1 MQTQPHDPARER
13 SFTNPTDPDVIEKKV
28 TDVCPAIIMVLE
40 PSKKK
45 LLYFNNGL
53 KDLLGYD
60 PDQVR
65 SVSAHPYNLFLSEDH
80 PIIDFELD
88 KHRRDGQYSSV
99 LSIRVLDNKQRPRN
113 AKMEISYLK
122 QGEQKDCCVILMVQL
137 IPPYSFPHDQATS
150 AELLKEMEN
159 LLDFGAW
166 TIEVNTGKMEWSDG
180 LLKLL
185 GYSTDDIPAEIDKE
199 LFLSHISPQD
209 IEGFENSLELALNDS
224 KPFQRVCTI
233 ISRDNIEKIVSV
245 AVKPVQDSQKLSS
258 ILGVMKDITQETV
271 LEMEQKELKGSLEGY
286 REAMIEKERR
296 LDFGSLELDLIEN
309 KLSWSDGMYRLFGYD
324 PAEYKDKLHIDEEFY
339 RMHMTESELTK
350 AKVELKE
357 AIQSRHN
364 YIIETSIQSRDGK
377 RKRLEI
383 YGKVERRNGVPVKIV
398 GITRDVTLVKDYEK
412 NLQLKIEELD
422 RSNKE
427 LEEFAY
433 IASHDLQE
441 PLRKI
446 TAFSERLQEKVTDV
460 NPEAQLYLQRIQTA
474 TQNMRMLIDNLLQ
487 FSRTRR
493 HNDGFS
499 EVDLGESLRKA
510 EAELELKF
518 EETGSVIE
526 SASLPTITAISSQ
539 MVQLF
544 TNLLS
549 NAIKFRTPGEPV
561 KIVITCDELS
571 SSEKQSRMLSA
582 EKEYYKITV
591 KDNGIGFEQEY
602 AVRIFQIFQRLH
614 GKAEYPGSG
623 IGLAICKKIIENHNG
638 IIYAESAPGKGAT
651 FTIILPKNQ

>member
-13 SFTNPTDPDVIEKKV
+13 SFTNPTNPHVIEKKV
-28 TDVCPAIIMVLE
+28 TDVCAAIIMVLE

-60 PDQVR
+60 PEQVR
-65 SVSAHPYNLFLSEDH
+65 SVSAHPYNLFHSEDH

-88 KHRRDGQYSSV
+88 KHSRDGQYSSV
-99 LSIRVLDNKQRPRN
+99 LSIRVLDNRQEPRN
-113 AKMEISYLK
+113 AKMEISYLR
-122 QGEQKDCCVILMVQL
+122 QGEQNDCCVILTVQL
-137 IPPYSFPHDQATS
+137 IPPYSFPHDRATS
-150 AELLKEMEN
+150 AELLKEMES

-209 IEGFENSLELALNDS
+209 IEGFENSLELALIDS

-245 AVKPVQDSQKLSS
+245 AVKPVQDSQQLSS

-271 LEMEQKELKGSLEGY
+271 LEMEQKDLKGSLESY

-324 PAEYKDKLHIDEEFY
+324 PAEYKDKLQVNEEFY
-339 RMHMTESELTK
+339 RMHMTESELTR
-350 AKVELKE
+350 ARMELKE
-357 AIQSRHN
+357 ALQSRDN

-377 RKRLEI
+377 RKRLET
-383 YGKVERRNGVPVKIV
+383 YGKIERRNGAPVKIV
-398 GITRDVTLVKDYEK
+398 GITRDITLLKDYEK

-446 TAFSERLQEKVTDV
+446 TAFSERLNEKVTDV
-460 NPEAQLYLQRIQTA
+460 NPDAQLYLQRIQTA

-499 EVDLGESLRKA
+499 EVDLGESLSQA

-526 SASLPTITAISSQ
+526 SAALPTITAISSQ

-549 NAIKFRTPGEPV
+549 NAIKFRTPGEPA
-561 KIVITCDELS
+561 KIVISCDELG
-571 SSEKQSRMLSA
+571 SSEKQSRMLSG

-591 KDNGIGFEQEY
+591 KDDGIGFEQEY

-651 FTIILPKNQ
+651 FTMILPKNQ